1 MGRVNITGGEPLLRR
16 DLAEIVDILAPKA
29 HRLEISTN
37 GYFTDRLVE
46 IGRRHPEHHGA
57 HQPRGAAG
65 DQRRRARHEE
75 RLPTARCAASTACAT
90 PGSRTSASR

>member
-1 MGRVNITGGEPLLRR
+1 MNITGGEPLLRK

-46 IGRRHPEHHGA
+46 IGRRHPEITIRISLEGL
-57 HQPRGAAG
+57 QEINDDVRGIDRTASA
-65 DQRRRARHEE
+65 
-75 RLPTARCAASTACAT
+75 ARCAASTGCAT